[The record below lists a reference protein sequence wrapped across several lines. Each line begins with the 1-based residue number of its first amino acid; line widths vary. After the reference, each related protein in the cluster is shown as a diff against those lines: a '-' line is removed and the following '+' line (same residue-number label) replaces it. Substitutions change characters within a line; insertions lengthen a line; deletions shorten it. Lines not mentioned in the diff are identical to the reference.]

1 MSSLHAL
8 CVQMLMLAC
17 QFVMKTTTL
26 CVTVY
31 WVTAEPR
38 TCLSDFS
45 PSQEHCL
52 LTFFPCGEEL
62 LDSIIEAD
70 PKRGEAYLSLE
81 TSRQPAV
88 EFHWPFCFCQSDDC
102 SQDAFIPNGTGGQAF
117 ALDLE
122 VKIERE
128 SYLVR
133 KKQRLASSC
142 PQWRKLEPRYFFHCV
157 PIFSPFR
164 LLSQHLPLSIYLNPW
179 VRKIP

>member
-8 CVQMLMLAC
+8 CVQILMLAC

-26 CVTVY
+26 CVTVS

-102 SQDAFIPNGTGGQAF
+102 SQDTFIPNGTGGQAF

-122 VKIERE
+122 VKIE
-128 SYLVR
+128 
-133 KKQRLASSC
+133 KG
-142 PQWRKLEPRYFFHCV
+142 
-157 PIFSPFR
+157 SPT
-164 LLSQHLPLSIYLNPW
+164 
-179 VRKIP
+179 